1 MKGAVIG
8 LLIIAFIAAAIA
20 LAKYVST
27 ECAVRSLVRAAKEEH
42 RRTLYIFDDVPHGD
56 VTLIDL
62 GHDLEGVLASQ
73 PRSALISR
81 MPQPGRV

>member
-1 MKGAVIG
+1 MTGT
-8 LLIIAFIAAAIA
+8 IIALILVACVMAAIA
-20 LAKYVST
+20 LAKYISA

-56 VTLIDL
+56 VVELP
-62 GHDLEGVLASQ
+62 S
-73 PRSALISR
+73 SALISR